1 MQLKKVDG
9 INFGYNSIL
18 KDLYK
23 QGLLPTVK
31 YGIYGNKLSKKTVSL
46 EHIVPASKG
55 GTTKLKNMALADKE
69 ANRIRG
75 NDDINKYLTLSHLK
89 KYLSQFINVKV
100 FKNKNIIFDGNSYI
114 DNLVDTLHSLNV
126 VV

>member
-1 MQLKKVDG
+1 MQLKKVDS

-46 EHIVPASKG
+46 EHVVPASKG

-69 ANRIRG
+69 ANRTRG

>member
-1 MQLKKVDG
+1 MQLKKIDG

-23 QGLLPTVK
+23 QGLLPTVE

-75 NDDINKYLTLSHLK
+75 NDDINKYLTLFHLK